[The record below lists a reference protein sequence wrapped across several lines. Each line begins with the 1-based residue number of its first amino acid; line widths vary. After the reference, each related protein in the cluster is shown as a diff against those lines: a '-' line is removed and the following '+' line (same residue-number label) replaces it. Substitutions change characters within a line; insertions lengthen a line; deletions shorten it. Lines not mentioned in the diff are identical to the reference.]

1 MQNQRIRVK
10 RFYQLLRNEVNYD
23 FIKTLDEG
31 VKLPAQAFSETF
43 LRHLLVT
50 DDEVALVKNMAAEL
64 GLQSSDVQGFVN
76 SMLEMG
82 VLERFDE
89 AENKKHERYD
99 RQMLFWDT
107 MQPASDYHENCLRQ
121 ERLLKAHVAVLGIGG
136 IGNYFAL
143 SLAASGIGKLSLVD
157 GDTVETSNLSR
168 QILFSA
174 ADLGN
179 PKAEVAK
186 QRLLLTNPDCQIE
199 TYREMVSTKHAF
211 RSLVERLAPVDYL
224 ILSADQAVELPLWA
238 SDLRKAFNF
247 KAVKCGYMG
256 YQGLIGPVFGPDTP
270 GYDELFQPWAGLI
283 ASQDE
288 TVKGYHARQ
297 AAPASSAS
305 NAIFANIACLEVL
318 KDLSGTGNVNL
329 MGKRLLFNLKT
340 LEMRW
345 G

>member
-1 MQNQRIRVK
+1 MNQSKIRVK
-10 RFYQLLRNEVNYD
+10 RFYQLLRHEGNFD

-31 VKLPAQAFSETF
+31 IKLPVQAFSECF
-43 LRHLLVT
+43 LKHLLET
-50 DDEVALVKNMAAEL
+50 NDEHLLSKNVAEEL
-64 GLQSSDVQGFVN
+64 GIQPADVQGFVEN
-76 SMLEMG
+76 MLEMG
-82 VLERFDE
+82 VLERFVEPDTQ
-89 AENKKHERYD
+89 KFERYD
-99 RQMLFWDT
+99 RQLLFWDT
-107 MQPASDYHENCLRQ
+107 MQPVTEYQESCLRQ
-121 ERLLKAHVAVLGIGG
+121 ERVSKAHVAVIGIGG

-143 SLAASGIGKLSLVD
+143 SLAASGIGKMSLVD
-157 GDTVETSNLSR
+157 SDTVETSNLSR

-174 ADLGN
+174 ADIGQ
-179 PKAEVAK
+179 PKAEAAK
-186 QRLLLTNPDCQIE
+186 HRLLLTNPACQIE
-199 TYREMVSTKHAF
+199 PYIGMIDSKSAL
-211 RSLVERLAPVDYL
+211 RSLLERIAPVDYL

-238 SDLRKAFNF
+238 SDLRKEFNF

-256 YQGLIGPVFGPDTP
+256 YQGLIGPFFGPDTP
-270 GYDELFQPWAGLI
+270 GYDELFQSWAGLI

-288 TVKGYHARQ
+288 TVKGYHARH

-318 KDLSGTGNVNL
+318 KDLSGTGHVNL